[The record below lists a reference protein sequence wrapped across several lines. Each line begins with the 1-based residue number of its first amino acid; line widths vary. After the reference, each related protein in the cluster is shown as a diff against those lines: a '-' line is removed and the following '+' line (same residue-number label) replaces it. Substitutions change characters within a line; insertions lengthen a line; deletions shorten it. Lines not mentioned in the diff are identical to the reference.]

1 MAHSVESTIDDPVL
15 VERRRSQIVAAATIL
30 FASQGFYKTTIKE
43 IAKKAG
49 VSAGLVYQYVR
60 EKEDVLLLVLL
71 GVVEAYQ
78 REIPLAVEGIDDP
91 LDRLTATISAY
102 CRVIDRHRAATVLAY
117 RSTKSLP
124 PDNRALIQQAE
135 LETNELISGP
145 IRACI
150 KAGYLRKLDID
161 VVTYHVVMV
170 AHAWALKSWTL
181 RTKMTVDHYID
192 ANIDLMFSGM
202 LTAAGQERFS
212 AARGRAPTQ
221 SAKSAAKPAAKRQLE
236 GTPPRPAGRVRRVA
250 P

>member
-1 MAHSVESTIDDPVL
+1 MLHSVESTIDDPVL
-15 VERRRSQIVAAATIL
+15 VEKRRAQIVAAATTL

-78 REIPLAVEGIDDP
+78 REIPLATEGVDDP
-91 LDRLTATISAY
+91 LDRLAATISAY

-124 PDNRALIQQAE
+124 PENRALIQKAE
-135 LETNELISGP
+135 IETNRLIAGP
-145 IRACI
+145 IKDCI
-150 KAGYLRKLDID
+150 KAGYLRKVDLD
-161 VVTYHVVMV
+161 VATYHVVMA
-170 AHAWALKSWTL
+170 AHAWALKSWNLKT
-181 RTKMTVDHYID
+181 RMTVEQYID

-202 LTAAGQERFS
+202 LTEAGQERYR
-212 AARGRAPTQ
+212 AIRG
-221 SAKSAAKPAAKRQLE
+221 SKPARTARPTASPRRK
-236 GTPPRPAGRVRRVA
+236 GTTPPSAR
-250 P
+250 